1 MKRAAFLLSALFA
14 FAPLCAEVP
23 ETTFTFANAELS
35 DTGKNWDGEQ
45 GWVNA
50 FAKKCK
56 ARTNGIGV
64 APPTTDTGRS
74 GMTYTWEEGFEETI
88 ARITVTCMTGGKTAA
103 GAKKIHT
110 LGVRINDTL
119 LTESFSFDG
128 EVDTPREITF
138 LLDAPTAVRSLTLTN
153 ETDQAGNTSLFEINT
168 VSWLADFPKIEA
180 TFIAPEKSVLLA
192 TLSVSLVSVTGG
204 SGTYPETFF
213 TFNGE
218 TIRVESTEVVTFT
231 APATDG
237 IYPLTLTVIDSNGTE
252 AVFSQDIE
260 ITPFVPPTN
269 LQLSDVTRTGFT
281 LTWDQPLAAA
291 VTSYTLFTFPNPSF
305 RVIGPVSPAWEKTAD
320 GWVLATPIDLIEAA
334 TGLPI
339 SSLHCQPTQWSG
351 ELTRSYDAGESW
363 TKCLNFAGNYLL
375 GSAPKGSRT
384 LLLKTPEAAPPTA
397 LTLTLNLGTLEK
409 LTLDATGGSRIFTVT
424 DLPPGNRFS
433 LRVAANYL
441 RDTGTTTSVQSDPLS
456 LELLPIPTFERVAH
470 SSRFKSLTFTW
481 PKGDETLPGV
491 CVIRGERRAS
501 YALEAGLYLSR
512 ICFTKKTAACDAL
525 ASGKAVALSNTSGSP
540 VALDGRYLLHATRP
554 RSEAEIAEGKTD
566 PLVYTWDFSVTDEEG
581 TVTYP
586 YTIPAGGECLFYAA
600 SAPPP
605 ELREGAI
612 ATTEKVLRY
621 LTPDYT
627 LSLQE
632 NGTVRNSLVPQENA
646 VIRLWENSL
655 TETEVT
661 AITNETLTL
670 DTFYAPWGNLMETV
684 TLRQIPL
691 TAASGSAQIF
701 YSGLLTDIDTLS
713 VVRAHCY
720 LTDGYGRS
728 PETVVEL
735 YRAPLFTV
743 KTAKPG
749 FIIRLQ

>member
-1 MKRAAFLLSALFA
+1 MKRAVLLCTLLA
-14 FAPLCAEVP
+14 FAPLCAEAP
-23 ETTFTFANAELS
+23 ETTFSFANAELS

-168 VSWLADFPKIEA
+168 VSWQADFPKIEA
-180 TFIAPEKSVLLA
+180 TFIAPKKRVLLA
-192 TLSVSLVSVTGG
+192 TISVSVVSVTGG
-204 SGTYPETFF
+204 SGTYPEMFF

-218 TIRVESTEVVTFT
+218 SIRVESIEVVTFT

-305 RVIGPVSPAWEKTAD
+305 RVIGPVSPAWEKTEE
-320 GWVLATPIDLIEAA
+320 GWVLSTPIDLLEAA

-363 TKCLNFAGNYLL
+363 QNCVGFAGKYLL
-375 GSAPKGSRT
+375 GKPPADSRT
-384 LLLKTPEAAPPTA
+384 LILKTPEAAPPTA
-397 LTLTLNLGTLEK
+397 LTLTVTLASLEK
-409 LTLDATGGSRIFTVT
+409 LTQDATGGARIFTVT
-424 DLPPGNRFS
+424 GLPPGNAFS
-433 LRVAANYL
+433 LCVAANYL
-441 RDTGTTTSVQSDPLS
+441 RDSDPTVAVQSESIPV
-456 LELLPIPTFERVAH
+456 ELLPIPAFESVSVNR
-470 SSRFKSLTFTW
+470 RFKSLTFSW
-481 PKGDETLPGV
+481 PEEEPSLKGV
-491 CVIRGERRAS
+491 CELIAERRAS
-501 YALEAGLYLSR
+501 YALERGLYLSR
-512 ICFTKKTAACDAL
+512 VCFTKKGKDEYDAL
-525 ASGKAVALSNTSGSP
+525 SSGKGVALTNTSDLP
-540 VALDGRYLLHATRP
+540 VMLDGSCVLSITRP
-554 RSEAEIAEGKTD
+554 RTEEEIAAGKTE
-566 PLVYTWDFSVTDEEG
+566 PLTYTWDFSVKNEAGEQE
-581 TVTYP
+581 YP
-586 YTIPAGGECLFYAA
+586 YCVPAGGELIFSSSRYPVPEVRTEAVCVSA
-600 SAPPP
+600 SALNNLTDAYTVSLLQNG
-605 ELREGAI
+605 ELRNAL
-612 ATTEKVLRY
+612 K
-621 LTPDYT
+621 
-627 LSLQE
+627 
-632 NGTVRNSLVPQENA
+632 PQENA
-646 VIRLWENSL
+646 TVRLWENSL
-655 TETEVT
+655 TETEAD
-661 AITNETLTL
+661 AITNETVALE
-670 DTFYAPWGNLMETV
+670 TFYAPWGNLLETV
-684 TLRQIPL
+684 LLAKIPL
-691 TAASGSAQIF
+691 TPTAGSAQIF
-701 YSGLLTDIDTLS
+701 YSGYLS
-713 VVRAHCY
+713 ETEAFLSARAHCY
-720 LTDGYGRS
+720 LLDGFSRS

-735 YRAPLFTV
+735 TNPLQSTAPAPT
-743 KTAKPG
+743 PG
-749 FIIRLQ
+749 FIIRLH